1 MTREAFLA
9 RVRAALHHS
18 QGTPAEAPP
27 SALPLLLDWNS
38 AELIEPFKRELGAV
52 GGHVHLVGSLDE
64 ARERLKTL
72 LTELGATSFI
82 HSSDEIVDEVLSA
95 VTIPPAQHPADAD
108 VGLVGVR
115 AAIAATGSLIVTSH
129 SGRTASLLPMT
140 VIALVRAAQLVPT
153 LSEALEA
160 HAEPLP
166 SALVQIT
173 GPSRTADIE
182 LTLTTGV
189 HGPGVVH
196 VILIQEAYRGFQ
208 RY

>member
-1 MTREAFLA
+1 MKSEAFFE
-9 RVRAALHHS
+9 RIRAALHHS

-82 HSSDEIVDEVLSA
+82 HSQDAILQEVLSA
-95 VTIPPAQHPADAD
+95 VTIPHAQHPADAD
-108 VGLVGVR
+108 VGLIGVR
-115 AAIAATGSLIVTSH
+115 AAIAATGSLIVTSA

-140 VIALVRAAQLVPT
+140 VVALVRAAQLVPT

-182 LTLTTGV
+182 LSLTVGV
-189 HGPGVVH
+189 QGPGRVAVLF
-196 VILIQEAYRGFQ
+196 VDDIRVAAKDE
-208 RY
+208 